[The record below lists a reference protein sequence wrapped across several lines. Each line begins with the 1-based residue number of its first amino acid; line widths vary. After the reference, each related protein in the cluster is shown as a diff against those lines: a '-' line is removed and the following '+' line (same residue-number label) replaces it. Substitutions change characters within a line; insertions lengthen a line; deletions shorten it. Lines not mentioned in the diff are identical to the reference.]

1 MYLLLHTPIYILIYV
16 KKKILTSQLAYDCIA
31 YMLAISNDP
40 STYIPMSY
48 EDDDQGVDDK

>member
-1 MYLLLHTPIYILIYV
+1 MS